1 MKKLFLLTTL
11 VLFSVKVFSQVTTT
25 TGITIKDEFYNNRP
39 LAEIL
44 ADLET
49 KVGAK
54 FVYDPTKI
62 KGLYASYWFDNMP
75 LETGMRGLLKGSGL
89 KFYVDDNQLVH
100 IVPKSQ
106 KVYVKSSYN
115 SGTYYGGNSAV
126 PAPTIADA
134 GITAP
139 SPQGTTPQIAVNRPA
154 MEAIPQNT
162 RRQAALKPATKFDF
176 TFTGKI
182 LDARSSEPLP
192 FVNIMIK
199 SKKTG
204 TQTNVDG
211 YFTLLKVPTDTTT
224 LILSYIG
231 YVTTT
236 IKLVPD
242 APISGITIEMEPDNT
257 ELDEVVVKG
266 EKTEVLKAAETI
278 GMFKMTPR
286 NIAKLPNVGEKDIFR
301 SFQLMPGISAANQ
314 SSSGLYVRGGTPD
327 QNLVLYD
334 GFTVYYVDHL
344 YGFFSAFNSNPI
356 KDVQLYKGG
365 FDAKFGGRISSV
377 VEITSKDGNKREF
390 NFGGDLSLIS
400 ANVWAEGPVTKDK
413 KVTFSVAGR
422 RSWAGPLYNKI
433 FNTFN
438 SSTTTTQGAGF
449 GGGGFRQAQSAQTAT
464 SYFYDLN
471 GKITFKPS
479 ENENVSLSIY
489 NGEDY
494 LDNSQNLG
502 LPFGGGGGFNNTD
515 LSKWGNTGT
524 SLKWS
529 KKWSDKFYTNTLISY
544 SNFFSGRDNTSEN
557 SFVRNNETTTV
568 KFGSIESNDLKDF
581 SAKTDIEYNT
591 SKSNQL
597 AFGIQATRLNI
608 QYSNSQNDTTVIIAK
623 NDKGSLLTA
632 YLQDQI
638 KLFDSKLVLKAGIRA
653 NYFDVTSKNYF
664 EPRLSGTYSVNDRLK
679 FKGAWGIYYQF
690 AKQVERED
698 ISNGSRNFWVLA
710 NNSYLPVTSST
721 HYIFGFS
728 YELDDYLFDVEGY
741 YKDIQNDTR
750 YTLRFAPQIGRG
762 LIANETFFNGTGKV
776 KGIDFL
782 VQKKFGN
789 YTGWVGYTFAHSD
802 KYIAQFSANSFPSNF
817 DVRHEFKSV
826 NIYKLG
832 RWDLAATWIYASG
845 KPYTS
850 IVGGYTVKL
859 LDGTEIDF
867 TNPSITNGN
876 RLPASHRLDVSATYN
891 FSRGSIGFSVFNAY
905 GRTNVW
911 YKKYQTITDAT
922 TGDKYLSIT
931 DVNYLGFTPNITFS
945 YKFK

>member
-1 MKKLFLLTTL
+1 MKKIFLLTTL
-11 VLFSVKVFSQVTTT
+11 ILFSVKVFAQVTTS
-25 TGITIKDEFYNNRP
+25 TGIIIQDEFYNNRP

-44 ADLET
+44 TDLEA

-54 FVYDPTKI
+54 FIYNPAQL
-62 KGLYASYWFDNMP
+62 KGVYASYWFDKMS
-75 LETGMRGLLKGSGL
+75 LETGIKGLLKGSGL
-89 KFYVDDNQLVH
+89 KFYVDDNQIVH
-100 IVPKSQ
+100 IVPKAQ
-106 KVYVKSSYN
+106 KVLVKSSYN
-115 SGTYYGGNSAV
+115 SGTYYGGNMAENAISSPKIPSVGTEQVKSTRATELPV
-126 PAPTIADA
+126 QVVA
-134 GITAP
+134 G
-139 SPQGTTPQIAVNRPA
+139 
-154 MEAIPQNT
+154 
-162 RRQAALKPATKFDF
+162 RQAAKAATKFNF
-176 TFTGKI
+176 TFTGRI
-182 LDARSSEPLP
+182 IDSRSAEPLP
-192 FVNIMIK
+192 FVNIMVK

-224 LILSYIG
+224 LVLSYIG

-242 APISGITIEMEPDNT
+242 APISAITIEMEPDNT

-400 ANVWAEGPVTKDK
+400 GNLWAEGPITKNK

-422 RSWAGPLYNKI
+422 RSWAGPLYNTI

-438 SSTTTTQGAGF
+438 SSTTATQGT
-449 GGGGFRQAQSAQTAT
+449 GGGFNRTSTSAQTAT

-471 GKITFKPS
+471 GKVTFKPS
-479 ENENVSLSIY
+479 DKENVTLSIY
-489 NGEDY
+489 NGDDY
-494 LDNSQNLG
+494 LDNSQSVS

-529 KKWSDKFYTNTLISY
+529 KKWSDKLYTNALVSY
-544 SNFFSGRDNTSEN
+544 SNFFSNRDNTSQN
-557 SFVRNNETTTV
+557 TFVRNNETTTI
-568 KFGSIESNDLKDF
+568 KFGSIENNDLKDY
-581 SAKTDIEYNT
+581 SAKIDLEYKTHTN
-591 SKSNQL
+591 NQVL
-597 AFGIQATRLNI
+597 FGIQANKLNI
-608 QYSNSQNDTTVIIAK
+608 DYSNSQNDTTVIIAK
-623 NDKGSLLTA
+623 QDKGTLIA
-632 YLQDQI
+632 GYLQDEL
-638 KLFDSKLVLKAGIRA
+638 KLLDSKLVLKGGVRA
-653 NYFDVTSKNYF
+653 TYFNITNKMYY
-664 EPRLSGTYSVNDRLK
+664 EPRLSGTYAFNERFK
-679 FKGAWGIYYQF
+679 IKGAWGLYYQF

-710 NNSYLPVTSST
+710 NDTYLPVTSSK
-721 HYIFGFS
+721 HYILGFS
-728 YELDDYLFDVEGY
+728 YELNDYLIDVEGY

-762 LIANETFFNGTGKV
+762 LIASETFFNGTGKV

-782 VQKKFGN
+782 IQKKFGD
-789 YTGWVGYTFAHSD
+789 YTGWVGYTLAQSD
-802 KYIAQFSANSFPSNF
+802 KYIAQFSANAFPSNF

-832 RWDLAATWIYASG
+832 RWDLAATWLYATG

-859 LDGTEIDF
+859 LDGTTKDF
-867 TNPSITNGN
+867 TDPSVTNGN
-876 RLPASHRLDVSATYN
+876 RLPDSHRLDVSATYN
-891 FSRGSIGFSVFNAY
+891 FPHGSIGLSVFNVY
-905 GRTNVW
+905 GRSNVW
-911 YKKYQTITDAT
+911 YKKYQTVTDAT
-922 TGDKYLSIT
+922 TGDRYLSIT
-931 DVNYLGFTPNITFS
+931 DVNYLGFTPNLTFS